1 MAKVKERT
9 WTTKSGETR
18 TAWIAD
24 YRDQQGVR
32 RLKTFQ
38 RKKDADAWLDQAK
51 QEVRQGIHTAA
62 SASKTV
68 VEAWEMWL
76 QHGEADGL
84 ERSTTVQRRIHLYN
98 HVAPFIGT
106 VKLSALTA
114 PMIHSFDSTLRDN
127 GRSVAMRRKVLVS
140 IKTMLRFAQQR
151 GLVAQNAALAVRIK
165 DDTRGSRG
173 PLREGVDFPSRAELR
188 LLMEAAPDHWRA
200 FLITAIFSGMRA
212 SELRGLVWSDVDL
225 DAGVI
230 HVRQRADAWNAMGQT
245 KSKAGKRDIP
255 LAPMVVNTLR
265 AWRLA
270 CTGNLVFPTSTG
282 NVRALSN
289 VYRLFWTPLQ
299 IRCGLTDES
308 GGARYGFHMLRH
320 AAASLFIAYLGW
332 TPKRVQTVMGH
343 SSITMT
349 YDLYGHMFENK
360 DSDREAMQKIE
371 AAITAA

>member
-1 MAKVKERT
+1 MKFFLPVQETRV
-9 WTTKSGETR
+9 WTTKTGETR

-51 QEVRQGIHTAA
+51 VEVRQGIHTAA

-76 QHGEADGL
+76 QHGEAEKL
-84 ERSTTVQRRIHLYN
+84 ERSTTVQRRIHLHN

-114 PMIHSFDSTLRDN
+114 PMIYEFDSTLRDK
-127 GRSVAMRRKVLVS
+127 GRSVAMRRKILVS
-140 IKTMLRFAQQR
+140 IKTMLRFAQGR

-173 PLREGVDFPSRAELR
+173 PLREGVDFPSRAELK
-188 LLMEAAPDHWRA
+188 LLMEAAPDHWRP
-200 FLITAIFSGMRA
+200 FLVTAIFTGMRA
-212 SELRGLVWSDVDL
+212 SELRGLVWNDVDL

-230 HVRQRADAWNAMGQT
+230 HVRQRADAWNNMGQT

-265 AWRLA
+265 EWRLA
-270 CTGNLVFPTSTG
+270 NIGDLVFPTGTG
-282 NVRALSN
+282 NV
-289 VYRLFWTPLQ
+289 YRFFWTPLQ
-299 IRCGLTDES
+299 IKCGLTDES
-308 GGARYGFHMLRH
+308 GGAKYSFHMLRH

-332 TPKRVQTVMGH
+332 TPKRVQTVMVRRSKRRLLPPSGDKLETCGRK
-343 SSITMT
+343 S
-349 YDLYGHMFENK
+349 
-360 DSDREAMQKIE
+360 Q
-371 AAITAA
+371 

>member
-1 MAKVKERT
+1 
-9 WTTKSGETR
+9 
-18 TAWIAD
+18 
-24 YRDQQGVR
+24 
-32 RLKTFQ
+32 
-38 RKKDADAWLDQAK
+38 
-51 QEVRQGIHTAA
+51 
-62 SASKTV
+62 
-68 VEAWEMWL
+68 MWL
-76 QHGEADGL
+76 QHGEAEGL
-84 ERSTTVQRRIHLYN
+84 ERSTTVQRRIHLHN

-106 VKLSALTA
+106 AKLSALTA
-114 PMIHSFDSTLRDN
+114 PMIHSFDSALRDN

-140 IKTMLRFAQQR
+140 IKTMLRFAQGR

-173 PLREGVDFPSRAELR
+173 PLREGVDFPSRAELK
-188 LLMEAAPDHWRA
+188 LLMEAAPDHWRP
-200 FLITAIFSGMRA
+200 FLVTAIFTGMRA
-212 SELRGLVWSDVDL
+212 SELRGLVWNDVDL
-225 DAGVI
+225 DSGVI
-230 HVRQRADAWNAMGQT
+230 HVRQRADAWNDMGQT

-270 CTGNLVFPTSTG
+270 NVGDLVFPTGTG

-299 IRCGLTDES
+299 IKCGLTDES
-308 GGARYGFHMLRH
+308 GGAKYSFHMLRH